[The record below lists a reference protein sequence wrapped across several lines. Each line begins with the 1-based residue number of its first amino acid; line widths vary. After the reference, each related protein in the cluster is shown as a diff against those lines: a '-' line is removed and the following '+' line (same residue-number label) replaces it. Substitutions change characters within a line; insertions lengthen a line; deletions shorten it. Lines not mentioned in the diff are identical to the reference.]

1 MYQKLFNPYPIN
13 SMTLPNRLVLPA
25 MVTRLSGEDGFVNK
39 DITDRYVRFAKGGV
53 GLIVIEAMAVHSAKS
68 GPLLRIC
75 GDEFKPGL
83 TELAK
88 KIHDTSDSKAV
99 PQIIHFLKIARSGW
113 RQKIEDLSI
122 ADIQL
127 IIEQYGQAAL
137 RARECGY
144 DGVEMHMAHAYTL
157 SSFLS
162 KRNKRPDLYGGKSLD
177 NRIRLPL
184 QIIKKVRE
192 MTGNDFP
199 IGVRF
204 LGEECIKGGYTTEE
218 SAIIALKFAQEGV
231 DYISLS
237 AGGKFEDAVHK
248 EGEVLYPYT
257 GYSGDRCMPPM
268 EYPDGYNL
276 HMAEASRRMLRR
288 HGFQTPV
295 VATGKIPSPEFAEEV
310 LQDDRA
316 DLIGMARALLA
327 DPDLPNKARTG
338 NSDKIVKCI
347 YWNICKALDENF
359 HQVVC
364 GLWPKDEIQAPY
376 SEDTEAPKWPSP
388 NPSRE
393 REGNNENLP
402 SREGAGNNE
411 NLPSRLREG
420 PGEGPLSVLVRSGNI
435 RINWKPATDNEA
447 VMGYE
452 IWRSDDGGR
461 TFSHIYSITT
471 SMWTDHLAAA
481 GISYQYYIRA
491 YDLAGNKS
499 VPSNIVRADLP
510 MEVELPPPPKAIAR
524 PSFMKPPMVAKPQ
537 AV

>member
-1 MYQKLFNPYPIN
+1 MLFTPFRIN

-39 DITDRYVRFAKGGV
+39 DITDRYVRFAKGEV
-53 GLIVIEAMAVHSAKS
+53 GLIVLEAMAVHTAKS

-75 GDEFKPGL
+75 TDEFKPGL

-122 ADIQL
+122 ADIQQ
-127 IIEQYGQAAL
+127 IVEQYGQAAL
-137 RARECGY
+137 RARECGF

-177 NRIRLPL
+177 NRMRLPL
-184 QIIKKVRE
+184 QVIKKVRE
-192 MTGNDFP
+192 MVGNDFP
-199 IGVRF
+199 VGVRF

-218 SAIIALKFAQEGV
+218 SQIIALKFAQEVSPTMRGV

-257 GYSGDRCMPPM
+257 GYSGDRCMPPL

-276 HMAEASRRMLRR
+276 HMAEAARRMLRR
-288 HGFQTPV
+288 HGFETPV
-295 VATGKIPSPEFAEEV
+295 VATGKIPTPEFAEAV
-310 LQDDRA
+310 LQDGRA

-327 DPDLPNKARTG
+327 DPDLPKKSRTG

-359 HQVVC
+359 HEVVC

-376 SEDTEAPKWPSP
+376 SEDDVAPEWSVPDS
-388 NPSRE
+388 
-393 REGNNENLP
+393 
-402 SREGAGNNE
+402 
-411 NLPSRLREG
+411 
-420 PGEGPLSVLVRSGNI
+420 LSILVRSGNI
-435 RINWKPATDNEA
+435 RLSWKQATDNEA

-452 IWRSDDGGR
+452 VWRSDDAGKS
-461 TFSHIYSITT
+461 FSHIYSITT
-471 SMWTDHLAAA
+471 SMWTDHLAAP
-481 GISYQYYIRA
+481 GITYQYYLRA
-491 YDLAGNKS
+491 YDRAGNKS
-499 VPSNIVRADLP
+499 VPSNVVSA
-510 MEVELPPPPKAIAR
+510 ELPIDVEIPTEVKKTIAP
-524 PSFMKPPMVAKPQ
+524 PSFLKAKPVVQ
-537 AV
+537 A

>member
-1 MYQKLFNPYPIN
+1 MFPKLFTSYSIN

-25 MVTRLSGEDGFVNK
+25 MVTRLSGEDGFVNQE
-39 DITDRYVRFAKGGV
+39 ITDRYVRFAKGEV
-53 GLIVIEAMAVHSAKS
+53 GLIVLEAMAVHSAKS

-83 TELAK
+83 SELAK

-122 ADIQL
+122 ADIQA
-127 IIEQYGQAAL
+127 IVEQYGHAAL

-177 NRIRLPL
+177 NRMRLPL
-184 QIIKKVRE
+184 QVIKKVRE
-192 MTGNDFP
+192 MVGEDFP

-218 SAIIALKFAQEGV
+218 SAIIALKFAQSGV

-268 EYPDGYNL
+268 EYPDGNNL
-276 HMAEASRRMLRR
+276 HMAESARRMLRR
-288 HGFQTPV
+288 HGLETPV

-327 DPDLPNKARTG
+327 DPDLPKKARIG
-338 NSDKIVKCI
+338 ESEKIVKCI

-376 SEDTEAPKWPSP
+376 SEDREPPVW
-388 NPSRE
+388 NPLLFK
-393 REGNNENLP
+393 EGV
-402 SREGAGNNE
+402 GG
-411 NLPSRLREG
+411 
-420 PGEGPLSVLVRSGNI
+420 GPLSVLVRSGNI
-435 RINWKPATDNEA
+435 RLNWKPATDNEA

-452 IWRSDDGGR
+452 IWRSDDGGKSFQH
-461 TFSHIYSITT
+461 TYSITT

-481 GISYQYYIRA
+481 GIAYQYYIRA

-499 VPSNIVRADLP
+499 APSNIVHAELP
-510 MEVELPPPPKAIAR
+510 MEVAIPSDVKQTIAR
-524 PSFMKPPMVAKPQ
+524 PSFMKQLAEP
-537 AV
+537 

>member
-1 MYQKLFNPYPIN
+1 MFAKLFTPFQIN
-13 SMTLPNRLVLPA
+13 SLTLANRLVLPA
-25 MVTRLSGEDGFVNK
+25 MVTRLSGEDGFVNQ
-39 DITDRYVRFAKGGV
+39 DITDRYVRFAKGEV
-53 GLIVIEAMAVHSAKS
+53 GLIVVEAMAVHGAKS
-68 GPLLRIC
+68 GPLLRISS
-75 GDEFKPGL
+75 EEYKPGL
-83 TELAK
+83 AELAAK
-88 KIHDTSDSKAV
+88 VHATSNSKVV

-162 KRNKRPDLYGGKSLD
+162 KKNKRPDLYGGKSLD
-177 NRIRLPL
+177 NRMRLPL
-184 QIIKKVRE
+184 QIIKRVRE
-192 MTGNDFP
+192 MVGDDFAV
-199 IGVRF
+199 GVRF

-218 SAIIALKFAQEGV
+218 SAIISLKFSQAGV

-248 EGEVLYPYT
+248 DGEVLYPYT

-288 HGFQTPV
+288 HGLTTPV
-295 VATGKIPSPEFAEEV
+295 IATGKIPSPEFAEEI

-327 DPDLPNKARTG
+327 DPDLPRKARLG
-338 NSDKIVKCI
+338 ESDKIVKCI

-359 HQVVC
+359 HKVVC

-376 SEDTEAPKWPSP
+376 SDDTIAPEWP
-388 NPSRE
+388 NPE
-393 REGNNENLP
+393 
-402 SREGAGNNE
+402 
-411 NLPSRLREG
+411 
-420 PGEGPLSVLVRSGNI
+420 PLAVLVRSGNI
-435 RINWKPATDNEA
+435 RINWKQATDNEA

-452 IWRSDDGGR
+452 IWRSDDGGAS
-461 TFSHIYSITT
+461 FQHIYSITT
-471 SMWTDHLAAA
+471 SMWTDHLAAS
-481 GISYQYYIRA
+481 GITYQYYIRA

-499 VPSNIVRADLP
+499 QKSNVVTA
-510 MEVELPPPPKAIAR
+510 ELPLEVALPEQAKPI
-524 PSFMKPPMVAKPQ
+524 KPPTFLRPTAPAIMTALSTNEPVA
-537 AV
+537 